1 MKPLLDLANNDC
13 RWPMT
18 ADKPFLF
25 CGEPKAETG
34 SYCAC
39 HKVMSVSRDQPKGVP
54 GGFVLFPRAAP
65 ATRAGLRQNKGN
77 STSAL
82 TGHRTPVD
90 VHMRQSME
98 TATILQEAAE

>member
-1 MKPLLDLANNDC
+1 MKPLLDLNPRDC

-25 CGEPKAETG
+25 CGEPKADAS

-39 HKVMSVSRDQPKGVP
+39 HKRLSVKSDQPRGTP
-54 GGFVLFPRAAP
+54 GGFVLP
-65 ATRAGLRQNKGN
+65 AFARAGSKKNPGN
-77 STSAL
+77 PIPL
-82 TGHRTPVD
+82 TGNRTPVD
-90 VHMRQSME
+90 VHIRLSLE